1 MKKRILTG
9 ILCLTAAAFLVVGCQ
24 SDSSGD
30 SAKDTSQESES
41 ILGQVTAIEDG
52 TITLALGERSE
63 NEKMQPPANKED
75 DGGTW
80 EAPPDGEDGGTP
92 PDTENGGT
100 PPGGE
105 DGGTPPD
112 AENGGTPP
120 GGEDGGTPPDSG
132 NGLPGGLE
140 LTGEETTIAADDSV
154 SIVLDTRGETSEGS
168 LDDISVGSILTV
180 EMNGGKAVSITV
192 TVLDGGSFTPPV

>member
-75 DGGTW
+75 DGGNW

-92 PDTENGGT
+92 PDT
-100 PPGGE
+100 
-105 DGGTPPD
+105 
-112 AENGGTPP
+112 ENGGTPP

>member
-80 EAPPDGEDGGTP
+80 ELLRMVKTAALPRIQRMAVPLRAVKTATLPRMRRMAVPLRAVRTAALPRTAGTVCRAGWNLRVRKPPLLQMIPCLLFWTP
-92 PDTENGGT
+92 
-100 PPGGE
+100 
-105 DGGTPPD
+105 
-112 AENGGTPP
+112 
-120 GGEDGGTPPDSG
+120 
-132 NGLPGGLE
+132 
-140 LTGEETTIAADDSV
+140 EEKPLRV
-154 SIVLDTRGETSEGS
+154 PWMTS
-168 LDDISVGSILTV
+168 L
-180 EMNGGKAVSITV
+180 
-192 TVLDGGSFTPPV
+192 

>member
-1 MKKRILTG
+1 M
-9 ILCLTAAAFLVVGCQ
+9 GCQ

-75 DGGTW
+75 DGGNW

-105 DGGTPPD
+105 HGGTPPD
-112 AENGGTPP
+112 AENRGTPP

-132 NGLPGGLE
+132 NGLPGE
-140 LTGEETTIAADDSV
+140 LDLRVRKPPLLQMIPCLLFWTPEEKPLRVPSM
-154 SIVLDTRGETSEGS
+154 TS
-168 LDDISVGSILTV
+168 L
-180 EMNGGKAVSITV
+180 
-192 TVLDGGSFTPPV
+192 

>member
-75 DGGTW
+75 DGGNW

-105 DGGTPPD
+105 DAGTPPE
-112 AENGGTPP
+112 AGTVCRAGWNLRGRKPP
-120 GGEDGGTPPDSG
+120 LLQMIPCLLFWTP
-132 NGLPGGLE
+132 
-140 LTGEETTIAADDSV
+140 EEKPLRV
-154 SIVLDTRGETSEGS
+154 PWMTS
-168 LDDISVGSILTV
+168 L
-180 EMNGGKAVSITV
+180 
-192 TVLDGGSFTPPV
+192 

>member
-1 MKKRILTG
+1 MIWFMKKRILTG
-9 ILCLTAAAFLVVGCQ
+9 ILCLTAAAFLAVGCQ
-24 SDSSGD
+24 SGSSD
-30 SAKDTSQESES
+30 DTAKDTSQESKS
-41 ILGQVTAIEDG
+41 ILGQVTAVEDG

-63 NEKMQPPANKED
+63 NEKMQPP
-75 DGGTW
+75 DGETPGT
-80 EAPPDGEDGGTP
+80 PPDGEDSGTL
-92 PDTENGGT
+92 PDMENGGT

-105 DGGTPPD
+105 DGFTPPD

-120 GGEDGGTPPDSG
+120 GGEDGFTPPDNG
-132 NGLPGGLE
+132 IGLPGGLE

-180 EMNGGKAVSITV
+180 EMDGDKAVTITV
-192 TVLDGGSFTPPV
+192 TVMDGGSFTPSA

>member
-52 TITLALGERSE
+52 TITLALGESSE

-80 EAPPDGEDGGTP
+80 EAPPD
-92 PDTENGGT
+92 
-100 PPGGE
+100 
-105 DGGTPPD
+105 
-112 AENGGTPP
+112 
-120 GGEDGGTPPDSG
+120 GEDGGTPPDSG